1 VAVEA
6 EDRKDQKAPL
16 VRLASAIEPEW
27 LLDLFPERLREVSTL
42 EWNRGGE
49 RVEAATSLL
58 FDQIA
63 IETRRTPP
71 DAEQAGIF
79 LARKAVEAGLGRFA
93 DVEEIAAFQARVA
106 FAARHGLTTP
116 LNAAPLDDAAIETA
130 LARLATGLKSFAELE
145 SVARGGG
152 LLRALERQMA
162 PGTRRLL
169 EEIAPAAIR
178 LPRGRQVPVHYEANQ
193 PPWIAS
199 RLQDFFGVRETPAV
213 GRGAVAVVV
222 RLLAPNQ
229 RPVQMT
235 SDLAGFWQRLYP
247 QVRKEL
253 SRRYP
258 KHAWP
263 EDPLG

>member
-1 VAVEA
+1 M
-6 EDRKDQKAPL
+6 
-16 VRLASAIEPEW
+16 RLASAIEPEW

-42 EWNRGGE
+42 QWNRAGE
-49 RVEAATSLL
+49 RVEAVTSLMY
-58 FDQIA
+58 DQIA

-79 LARKAVEAGLGRFA
+79 LAHKAVEAGLARFA
-93 DVEEIAAFQARVA
+93 GMDEIAAFQSRVN
-106 FAARHGLTTP
+106 FAARQGGVE
-116 LNAAPLDDAAIETA
+116 PLDAIAIETA
-130 LARLATGLKSFAELE
+130 VASLATGLKSFAELE
-145 SVARGGG
+145 SATRGTG
-152 LLRALERQMA
+152 LLRAIERQMPPSA
-162 PGTRRLL
+162 RRLL
-169 EEIAPAAIR
+169 EEIAPASIR
-178 LPRGRQVPVHYEANQ
+178 LPRGRQVPVHYEPDQ

-199 RLQDFFGVRETPAV
+199 RMQDFFGMRETPTV
-213 GRGAVAVVV
+213 GRGAVPVVV

-263 EDPLG
+263 ENPLG